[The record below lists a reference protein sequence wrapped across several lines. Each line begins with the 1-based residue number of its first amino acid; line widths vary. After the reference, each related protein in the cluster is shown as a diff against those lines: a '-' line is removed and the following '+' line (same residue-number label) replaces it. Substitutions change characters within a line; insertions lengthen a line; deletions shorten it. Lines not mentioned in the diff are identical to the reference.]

1 MTYFATC
8 SKLTAAGLLALAA
21 AAPALAAEP
30 PAPGLTAGA
39 RAAAFDAL
47 LACRTV
53 ADGAGR
59 LACYDAAAGKMG
71 EAEKSGDIVVVDR
84 AQAEA
89 TRREAFGFN
98 IPALSIFDR
107 GDRSQP
113 LDAMSAVVAQA
124 RQGPDGKWLVELE
137 GGAAWQQTDANFL
150 SKKPKPGSKAE
161 IRKAPV
167 GGFYLKL
174 DGQPAVKARRVR

>member
-1 MTYFATC
+1 MTYFATR
-8 SKLTAAGLLALAA
+8 SKLTALGILALAA
-21 AAPALAAEP
+21 AGPAAAADP
-30 PAPGLTAGA
+30 PAGA

-47 LACRTV
+47 LACRSV
-53 ADGAGR
+53 SDGAER

-98 IPALSIFDR
+98 IPGLSIFDR
-107 GDRSQP
+107 GDRSAP
-113 LDAMSAVVAQA
+113 LDAITGVVAQA
-124 RQGPDGKWLVELE
+124 RQGPDGKWLVDLE

-150 SKKPKPGSKAE
+150 SKKPKPGSTAE